1 MKYFLLKSNVARLL
15 WILALPGCFW
25 EKCVKMSKIYHDRC
39 LWLWLVSCEKKS
51 KNTAKKHVDSPSVT
65 VASQMTST
73 NFSDFNSAAT
83 VNRGH
88 VNKIDQSDYR
98 TWTINSNL
106 SPFNQSLLR
115 TKSSKNKVFAK
126 KDTARLIW
134 GIFGKLL

>member
-1 MKYFLLKSNVARLL
+1 MVVIGFLWKKKA
-15 WILALPGCFW
+15 
-25 EKCVKMSKIYHDRC
+25 KIQQ
-39 LWLWLVSCEKKS
+39 
-51 KNTAKKHVDSPSVT
+51 KNTLTVCSVT

-98 TWTINSNL
+98 TRTINSNL

-115 TKSSKNKVFAK
+115 TKSSKDKVFAK
-126 KDTARLIW
+126 KDTARLI
-134 GIFGKLL
+134 